1 MIALAV
7 LAILT
12 MAACWWH
19 DAYEWNGGV
28 CRVSGREWQ
37 YFDTDSQGGRGYM
50 DKDGNTAWI
59 SWPLVD
65 RQRRS

>member
-1 MIALAV
+1 MLTFVVCVLIAVPVLMALA
-7 LAILT
+7 
-12 MAACWWH
+12 WWH

-28 CRVSGREWQ
+28 CRLSGRKWV

-50 DKDGNTAWI
+50 DGDGNTAWI

-65 RQRRS
+65 R